1 MAYQY
6 ALNNI
11 YNHYLT
17 TYAPKSASRYDAHK
31 KSELRNVYNSIVK
44 LNKDAPL
51 SIVDTSEAAQ
61 KYVVGIK
68 ENARGLRNTITS
80 LSGSDE
86 TELLNRKM
94 AYSSDS
100 SIVDAKFIG
109 DISVQNEDETLEI
122 NVEQLAQ
129 SQINTGN
136 YLRKDAM
143 ALPSGTYSFDIAIN
157 NTGYEFQFN
166 INPGDTNFDLQSK
179 LARLINNA
187 NIGLSA
193 TVKEYD
199 ANRTALSLES
209 ATTGIDLG
217 HATLFDITDDNTSQT
232 GGVADY
238 LGINEVTRYPQNAI
252 FTMNNERRVSY
263 NNHFTVQG
271 KYDLTLKGLPA
282 SPEDTVTIG
291 LKPDMESLS
300 ENINHFIG
308 GYNDFI
314 RAAIEYQNTQ
324 PKSSQLVREMS
335 RISGL
340 YHSELSPLGISLS
353 EDGTIQVDNATL
365 KAGLEENGAKESMD
379 GIKRFANAVLNK
391 TNAISLNP
399 MDYVNKTIVAYKN
412 PGKNFSPSYITSQYS
427 GMMFN
432 SYV

>member
-6 ALNNI
+6 ALSNI

-17 TYAPKSASRYDAHK
+17 TYAPKSATRYDAHK

-68 ENARGLRNTITS
+68 ENARELRNTITS

-86 TELLNRKM
+86 SELLNRKI

-100 SIVDAKFIG
+100 SVVDAKFIG
-109 DISVQNEDETLEI
+109 DISGQNEDESLEI
-122 NVEQLAQ
+122 GVEQIAQ

-143 ALPSGTYSFDIAIN
+143 ALSSGTYSFDIGIN

-166 INPGDTNFDLQSK
+166 INPGDTNFDLQNK

-193 TVKEYD
+193 TIKEYD
-199 ANRTALSLES
+199 ADYAALSLES
-209 ATTGIDLG
+209 TATGIDLG
-217 HATLFDITDDNTSQT
+217 HATLFDITDDNTSRT

-238 LGINEVTRYPQNAI
+238 LGINEVTRHPQNAI
-252 FTMNNERRVSY
+252 FTLNNEKRVSY
-263 NNHFTVQG
+263 TNHFTVQG
-271 KYDLTLKGLPA
+271 KYDITLKGLT
-282 SPEDTVTIG
+282 SDENTVTVG

-300 ENINHFIG
+300 ENINRFIG
-308 GYNDFI
+308 GYNNFI
-314 RAAIEYQNTQ
+314 RAAAEYQNSQ
-324 PKSSQLVREMS
+324 PKSSQLIREMS

-340 YHSELSPLGISLS
+340 YNNELGPLGISLT
-353 EDGTIQVDNATL
+353 ENGTIQVDSTTL
-365 KAGLEENGAKESMD
+365 KAGLEENDTAESMD

-412 PGKNFSPSYITSQYS
+412 PGKNFSPAYITSQYS